1 MEGGS
6 RGAPREVSA
15 QGWCSGDLRKC
26 PWEPSWLQARRGS
39 RRAGPGR
46 GRQLLTST
54 STCQLRLA
62 AQRSPQPLRNF
73 CRSLSCLFPQQEELD
88 EVAAARAEARVDEE
102 LPAAAW
108 LDSQGTRG
116 RWRRLLQATSEAGN
130 TSHCPGEFI
139 KPKWLNVNSS
149 ELNIGRVARSTH
161 LLIERSPCPSRHED
175 PEDSL

>member
-1 MEGGS
+1 M
-6 RGAPREVSA
+6 
-15 QGWCSGDLRKC
+15 RKC
-26 PWEPSWLQARRGS
+26 PWEQAGS
-39 RRAGPGR
+39 RLGEARQSRAAPGR
-46 GRQLLTST
+46 GWQLPTST
-54 STCQLRLA
+54 STCPLRLP

-73 CRSLSCLFPQQEELD
+73 CSSLSCPFPQQKELD
-88 EVAAARAEARVDEE
+88 EVAAARAEARLDEE
-102 LPAAAW
+102 LPAAGR

-116 RWRRLLQATSEAGN
+116 TWRRLLQATSEAGN

-161 LLIERSPCPSRHED
+161 VLIQRSPCASRHED